1 VTLMEEDRQSRLLG
15 NAAGIVI
22 LTILGMIAGFT
33 FGVIRSWIG
42 PHDQFQQLG
51 LFVSG
56 GFVGSVLGLGLA
68 IVLAVLD
75 RRSFRSLKKTMIV
88 VAVTAVVFWAIV
100 TLLRD
105 LRANGTL

>member
-1 VTLMEEDRQSRLLG
+1 MEDDRQSRLLG

-22 LTILGMIAGFT
+22 LTIVGMMAGFT

-42 PHDQFQQLG
+42 PHDPFQQLG
-51 LFVSG
+51 LVVSG
-56 GFVGSVLGLGLA
+56 GFVGTVLALGLA
-68 IVLAVLD
+68 IVFAALE
-75 RRSFRSLKKTMIV
+75 RRSFRSIKKTMVV

-105 LRANGTL
+105 LVANGTL